1 MRPEMLLLMVSLD
14 MEDSCWEQRLRT
26 GGAYSFARVFFLPLA
41 IHFRVCCLC
50 MVLELCVCVCVCDGC
65 SVSVVQE
72 VSVLHQPSCDGWHHH
87 ALSEDHECTH
97 LSQRCQKGEAEFMK
111 EKKNS

>member
-1 MRPEMLLLMVSLD
+1 MLGAEVENRWGLFICTSVFSSFGNSLPSMLLVHG
-14 MEDSCWEQRLRT
+14 LR
-26 GGAYSFARVFFLPLA
+26 A
-41 IHFRVCCLC
+41 
-50 MVLELCVCVCVCDGC
+50 VCVCVCDGC

-111 EKKNS
+111 GKKKLIKVLLV